1 MNNIV
6 QNAIAARGVVND
18 AGALSGYN
26 IYWIY
31 IKPVGGGI
39 VTEADKKKLYRG
51 GRWSFISFPNEKEI
65 KYEIPKDKY
74 NDEVARL
81 KGIKGLSKAMRVTY
95 ITDKQFGRKMG
106 PTQKQLKGSFV
117 IGNSVI
123 ADETVANAIAA
134 QKSVATNARE
144 VDWLDAVH
152 EVNYAI
158 EKAVEIAGQKAFD
171 FGEECKRLEKLYI
184 KEPHKLVKGQMFISA
199 IREFDKNRK
208 VLEKLIVDLRHL
220 CLK

>member
-6 QNAIAARGVVND
+6 KNAISAAKRKTVTENEI
-18 AGALSGYN
+18 SGYD
-26 IYWIY
+26 IYWLTIR
-31 IKPVGGGI
+31 PVNGGI
-39 VTEADKKKLYRG
+39 VTEADKKKLHKSG
-51 GRWSFISFPNEKEI
+51 MSFPNEKEI
-65 KYEIPKDKY
+65 KYHILKGEYEK
-74 NDEVARL
+74 EVARL
-81 KGIKGLSKAMRVTY
+81 KGLKLSKPMQVTY
-95 ITDKQFGRKMG
+95 ITDTQFGRKMG

-117 IGNSVI
+117 IVNSGV
-123 ADETVANAIAA
+123 ADETVSNAIAA
-134 QKSVATNARE
+134 QKAVATNARE

-184 KEPHKLVKGQMFISA
+184 KEPHKLVKEQMFISA